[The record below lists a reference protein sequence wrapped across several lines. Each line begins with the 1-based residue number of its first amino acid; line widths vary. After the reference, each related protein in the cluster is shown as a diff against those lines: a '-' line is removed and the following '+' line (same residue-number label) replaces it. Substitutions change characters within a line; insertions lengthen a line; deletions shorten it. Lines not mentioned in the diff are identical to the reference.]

1 MCQLRPRNVMAM
13 LGPMVVVAEGPV
25 TDVIDAL
32 GKAGAFPIVEAK
44 LADAA
49 AAITKIQPVAL
60 LIADTE
66 LSPDASDLKALLKT
80 IETRGGPFMPTI
92 VRVSGSD
99 AIPIPFALP
108 VATNEPM
115 DRLTACL
122 VSALR
127 VRSQHAAVLRRTVSV
142 QPSKNRPVALDG
154 LLEHATVLC
163 LGRGRNYPA
172 LTTAIGEQVNLIG
185 AMSVETAG
193 QYLNAR
199 ELDGIAVGDG
209 FSARVVE
216 ALLTVLGEDVRFR
229 DLPIGVLGRT
239 PVDDAR
245 LANLVRV
252 ESDPE
257 LLAERLMPFVRLQ
270 AFENRLKRT
279 LKSLDSEGLVDP
291 ETGLLEHDAFW
302 GDLQRAV
309 EQAEE
314 DGGALT
320 IARFSFDDMVD
331 NRCSIDAAR
340 LFSRLVRNID
350 FACREQ
356 DGSIIAAFTETDLR
370 NAHVVARRIASVLRN
385 TMISPDPD
393 RNSIKPTVTLA
404 TLKPTDNLSTL
415 VARVGT
421 YPKVAAS

>member
-1 MCQLRPRNVMAM
+1 M
-13 LGPMVVVAEGPV
+13 LGPIVVVAEGPV
-25 TDVIDAL
+25 TDLIDAL

-44 LADAA
+44 FADAA
-49 AAITKIQPVAL
+49 AAITKIQPAAL
-60 LIADTE
+60 LIADTGP
-66 LSPDASDLKALLKT
+66 SPAEPHLKALLKT
-80 IETRGGPFMPTI
+80 TEARGGPFMPVI

-99 AIPIPFALP
+99 MIPVPFALP
-108 VATNEPM
+108 VAANEPM
-115 DRLTACL
+115 DRLMACL
-122 VSALR
+122 VSALL
-127 VRSQHAAVLRRTVSV
+127 VRNQHATVLRRTVSL
-142 QPSKNRPVALDG
+142 QPAKNRSIALDG

-199 ELDGIAVGDG
+199 ELDGIAIGDG

-252 ESDPE
+252 ESGPE

-279 LKSLDSEGLVDP
+279 LKSLESEGLVDP
-291 ETGLLEHDAFW
+291 ETGLLVHDAFW

-309 EQAEE
+309 KQAEE

-331 NRCSIDAAR
+331 SRCSIDAAR

-350 FACREQ
+350 FACRDQ
-356 DGSIIAAFTETDLR
+356 DGSILAAFTETDLR
-370 NAHVVARRIASVLRN
+370 NAHVVVRRIASVLRH

-421 YPKVAAS
+421 YPKMAAS

>member
-1 MCQLRPRNVMAM
+1 
-13 LGPMVVVAEGPV
+13 
-25 TDVIDAL
+25 
-32 GKAGAFPIVEAK
+32 
-44 LADAA
+44 
-49 AAITKIQPVAL
+49 
-60 LIADTE
+60 
-66 LSPDASDLKALLKT
+66 
-80 IETRGGPFMPTI
+80 
-92 VRVSGSD
+92 
-99 AIPIPFALP
+99 
-108 VATNEPM
+108 
-115 DRLTACL
+115 
-122 VSALR
+122 
-127 VRSQHAAVLRRTVSV
+127 
-142 QPSKNRPVALDG
+142 
-154 LLEHATVLC
+154 
-163 LGRGRNYPA
+163 
-172 LTTAIGEQVNLIG
+172 
-185 AMSVETAG
+185 MSVETAG

-199 ELDGIAVGDG
+199 ELDGIAIGDG

-252 ESDPE
+252 ESGPE

-279 LKSLDSEGLVDP
+279 LKSLESEGLVDP
-291 ETGLLEHDAFW
+291 ETGLLVHDAFW

-309 EQAEE
+309 KQAEE

-331 NRCSIDAAR
+331 SRCSIDAAR

-350 FACREQ
+350 FACRDQ
-356 DGSIIAAFTETDLR
+356 DGSILAAFTETDLR
-370 NAHVVARRIASVLRN
+370 NAHVVVRRIASVLRH

-421 YPKVAAS
+421 YPKMAAS